1 MDLTQLSYHKQYIL
15 DCKEAGLIT
24 GSVADRKLQHIK
36 FIEESIINRI
46 NTMQNE
52 PNHNSIPDELHSDN
66 KIVNDIELDS

>member
-36 FIEESIINRI
+36 LIEESIVNRI

-52 PNHNSIPDELHSDN
+52 TSDVSIQDELHPDN

>member
-36 FIEESIINRI
+36 FIEESIIN
-46 NTMQNE
+46 TMQNE
-52 PNHNSIPDELHSDN
+52 PNHDSIPDELHSDN